1 MGTQHSSPDSMVCVD
16 ADAKVTKDDQLIRHR
31 HSSQENV
38 QVLVSLSS
46 LMASSQQPVQP
57 DVYLSGACISG
68 LTTSVFADPVYHEG
82 LLIGESNGT
91 EREKINI
98 YGMLPFRIF
107 GQENVQKLTEK
118 LEGLDFRNNILG
130 VYRCREKMGDHQIS
144 VNDFLAINHFN
155 ARLFCL
161 IEKSS
166 GDYSMVEQTLYRC
179 EKANGRWSIRKIPFG
194 VWSLANHRQTGSVD
208 CRRMHEGPDLDI
220 STEYMYTLLEATKS
234 MIQGAN
240 EKLKAKSEQLAE
252 SMARWQPKNQ
262 DSQRISLYEYLSNA
276 PGETIQAS
284 NEHGSLTSGHQYA
297 QASYAHALQ
306 KPLLYSRT
314 NEFCLGVF
322 LPRSFYA
329 LHRTAAAFVL

>member
-1 MGTQHSSPDSMVCVD
+1 MPRRFETVLPPDEE
-16 ADAKVTKDDQLIRHR
+16 VTGFGNPVGCLLEVGLAR
-31 HSSQENV
+31 
-38 QVLVSLSS
+38 SLSS

-194 VWSLANHRQTGSVD
+194 VWSLASHRQTGSVD

-220 STEYMYTLLEATKS
+220 STEYMYTLLGATKS

-240 EKLKAKSEQLAE
+240 EKLKVSLYLARYVM
-252 SMARWQPKNQ
+252 SMAISMPKPICGFLMGSYNQ
-262 DSQRISLYEYLSNA
+262 
-276 PGETIQAS
+276 ETFSRRLLAS
-284 NEHGSLTSGHQYA
+284 VPTI
-297 QASYAHALQ
+297 
-306 KPLLYSRT
+306 
-314 NEFCLGVF
+314 
-322 LPRSFYA
+322 
-329 LHRTAAAFVL
+329 